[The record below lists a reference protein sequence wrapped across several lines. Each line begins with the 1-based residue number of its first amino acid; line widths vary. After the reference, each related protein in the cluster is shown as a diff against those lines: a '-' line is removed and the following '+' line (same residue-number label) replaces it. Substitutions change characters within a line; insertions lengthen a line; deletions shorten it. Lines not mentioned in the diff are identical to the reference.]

1 MHDTFCQ
8 CLPTFGWLV
17 SKRKQVCTWATFHAK
32 TLYSSGLWKKT
43 SRRRKWKYLENRNLK
58 AAPAFK
64 KLCKFIVFKINCV
77 RFDFNKI
84 SNEQAEVCFCCL
96 WAKILN
102 GSHDFIITLSNGVE
116 EVARSLYFANKTFF
130 FLSWDL
136 CKFFLY

>member
-1 MHDTFCQ
+1 MYLSYVSCQ
-8 CLPTFGWLV
+8 NLV
-17 SKRKQVCTWATFHAK
+17 FLRAMN
-32 TLYSSGLWKKT
+32 KT
-43 SRRRKWKYLENRNLK
+43 SRRRKWKYLENRDLK

-84 SNEQAEVCFCCL
+84 SNEQAEVCFRCL

-116 EVARSLYFANKTFF
+116 EVARSLYFANKTVFF
-130 FLSWDL
+130 ILRSV
-136 CKFFLY
+136 